1 MSRIRGIGDVVRF
14 WIPVCTGMTWR
25 SVGAGRGPKESCRA
39 SSICVTSLG
48 DSGLA
53 EGASR
58 SASTPLSSAS
68 GVGSGLGETC
78 LGHLPNALSVRM
90 LAAAMRSLVVAFSS
104 QSLAMSRRISMSSR
118 PLLVTS
124 SMELAKSSAGFD
136 GGCWVVV
143 VMGSPIRTIVH

>member
-1 MSRIRGIGDVVRF
+1 MTGGLWGVGSGAEGVVQGVVDLCDQ
-14 WIPVCTGMTWR
+14 P
-25 SVGAGRGPKESCRA
+25 
-39 SSICVTSLG
+39 G
-48 DSGLA
+48 DSGPFWETA
-53 EGASR
+53 EGVSG
-58 SASTPLSSAS
+58 SVPPSLSPVS
-68 GVGSGLGETC
+68 GAGPGLGETC

-136 GGCWVVV
+136 GICWVEVV
-143 VMGSPIRTIVH
+143 IGFRFKD

>member
-1 MSRIRGIGDVVRF
+1 MSRIRENRRRRTILDSRLQGNDVAECGRLVRV
-14 WIPVCTGMTWR
+14 PR
-25 SVGAGRGPKESCRA
+25 ESCRA

-48 DSGLA
+48 DSGPFWETA
-53 EGASR
+53 EGVSG

-136 GGCWVVV
+136 GICWVEVV
-143 VMGSPIRTIVH
+143 IGF